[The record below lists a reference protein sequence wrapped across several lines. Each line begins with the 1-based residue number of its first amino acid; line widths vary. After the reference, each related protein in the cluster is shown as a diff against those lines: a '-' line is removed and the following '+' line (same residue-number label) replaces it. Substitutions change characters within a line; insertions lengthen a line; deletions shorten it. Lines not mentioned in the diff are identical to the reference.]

1 VASESKKFLLFK
13 TLIAAGFVL
22 SIFLL
27 VQSFWT
33 YKYVAGELMMQEAER
48 DTQRKINTLVGAVR
62 TAQTQDMGI
71 IGGILEEFLE
81 DWNQQVAWVRILDGT
96 GRPLAA
102 AGSAPSEPVPSE
114 KLPRPFTQES
124 RPPVQE
130 AGPNGPVLVSI
141 RSFRTVPLGPGPTRG
156 AAPVGSGERGSAPA
170 PVVSQP
176 PVPFSGPP
184 PNPGEPFFGVRG
196 PQPGGRGGRP
206 SIGLNWNVEIAIVP
220 ESVSGSFASLR
231 LNLIFGVSA
240 AFALMGALVLLAVR
254 FPHYLRAQQIE
265 RELNLARR
273 VQSDLLPSAETI
285 APYVD
290 FSAEC
295 ISAWQVGGD
304 FCDVFHVSED
314 RTALV
319 LGDVSGKG
327 ISAALLM
334 ALIHGAIHS
343 VSWTRSTQ
351 DHVNA
356 SRQLNTL
363 LCQKTATERFTSLFW
378 GFFDP
383 QRSTIQYINAG
394 HLPPYLLRKTDNQI
408 ETRRLEIGGPVMGL
422 LPGANFQQGEEFVA
436 PGDLLVAFSDGVVE
450 ATSDAGEEFG
460 DKRLLAVIQEVWD
473 SSATDIR
480 NAIHARLK
488 EFTGDLPVVDDQT
501 LIVVRF
507 KHSAKTLAETRSTT
521 ASVA

>member
-1 VASESKKFLLFK
+1 
-13 TLIAAGFVL
+13 
-22 SIFLL
+22 
-27 VQSFWT
+27 
-33 YKYVAGELMMQEAER
+33 
-48 DTQRKINTLVGAVR
+48 
-62 TAQTQDMGI
+62 
-71 IGGILEEFLE
+71 
-81 DWNQQVAWVRILDGT
+81 
-96 GRPLAA
+96 
-102 AGSAPSEPVPSE
+102 
-114 KLPRPFTQES
+114 
-124 RPPVQE
+124 
-130 AGPNGPVLVSI
+130 
-141 RSFRTVPLGPGPTRG
+141 
-156 AAPVGSGERGSAPA
+156 
-170 PVVSQP
+170 
-176 PVPFSGPP
+176 
-184 PNPGEPFFGVRG
+184 
-196 PQPGGRGGRP
+196 
-206 SIGLNWNVEIAIVP
+206 
-220 ESVSGSFASLR
+220 VSGSFAGLR
-231 LNLIFGVSA
+231 FNLILGLSA
-240 AFALMGALVLLAVR
+240 ALALMGALVLLAVR
-254 FPHYLRAQQIE
+254 FPHYLRGQQIE

-273 VQSDLLPSAETI
+273 VQADLLPSAETI
-285 APYVD
+285 SPDVD

-304 FCDVFHVSED
+304 FCDVFHVAED

-378 GFFDP
+378 GSFDP

-394 HLPPYLLRKTDNQI
+394 HLPPYLLRKTNNQI
-408 ETRRLEIGGPVMGL
+408 ESHRLETGGPVMGL
-422 LPGANFQQGEEFVA
+422 LPGANFQQAEEFVA

-450 ATSDAGEEFG
+450 ATSDTGEEFG
-460 DKRLLAVIQEVWD
+460 DKRLLAVIQEMWD

-488 EFTGDLPVVDDQT
+488 QFTGDLPVVDDQT

-507 KHSAKTLAETRSTT
+507 KHSAKTMAETRSTT
-521 ASVA
+521 ASVV

>member
-1 VASESKKFLLFK
+1 MKRLWL
-13 TLIAAGFVL
+13 
-22 SIFLL
+22 
-27 VQSFWT
+27 
-33 YKYVAGELMMQEAER
+33 
-48 DTQRKINTLVGAVR
+48 
-62 TAQTQDMGI
+62 GI
-71 IGGILEEFLE
+71 
-81 DWNQQVAWVRILDGT
+81 
-96 GRPLAA
+96 P
-102 AGSAPSEPVPSE
+102 
-114 KLPRPFTQES
+114 
-124 RPPVQE
+124 
-130 AGPNGPVLVSI
+130 
-141 RSFRTVPLGPGPTRG
+141 
-156 AAPVGSGERGSAPA
+156 
-170 PVVSQP
+170 
-176 PVPFSGPP
+176 
-184 PNPGEPFFGVRG
+184 
-196 PQPGGRGGRP
+196 
-206 SIGLNWNVEIAIVP
+206 
-220 ESVSGSFASLR
+220 
-231 LNLIFGVSA
+231 
-240 AFALMGALVLLAVR
+240 LVLLAVR
-254 FPHYLRAQQIE
+254 FPHYLRGQQIE

-273 VQSDLLPSAETI
+273 VQADLLPSSETI
-285 APYVD
+285 SPYVD

-304 FCDVFHVSED
+304 FCDVFHVAED

-378 GFFDP
+378 GSFDP

-394 HLPPYLLRKTDNQI
+394 HLPPYLLRKTNNQI
-408 ETRRLEIGGPVMGL
+408 ESHRLETGGPVMGL
-422 LPGANFQQGEEFVA
+422 LPGANFQQAEEFVA

-450 ATSDAGEEFG
+450 ATSDTGEEFG
-460 DKRLLAVIQEVWD
+460 DKRLLAVIQEMWD

-488 EFTGDLPVVDDQT
+488 QFTGDLPVVDDQT

-507 KHSAKTLAETRSTT
+507 KHSAKTMAETRSTT
-521 ASVA
+521 ASVV